1 MKSPTKVFNISPK
14 LRVQDAVCINLEYT
28 RVSTLIDQDPLKLWN
43 AIHKKS
49 SKISLVRTAY
59 YQLKNTVR
67 VIAPEKVIVV
77 DKLHELHKS
86 KRKLMKEINQEL
98 QKVNG
103 KPNDKLISLKRTEI
117 AELNKI
123 IKTQSN

>member
-14 LRVQDAVCINLEYT
+14 LRVQDAVCINLEYI

-67 VIAPEKVIVV
+67 VIAPEKVIVTE
-77 DKLHELHKS
+77 KLHELHKS
-86 KRKLMKEINQEL
+86 KRKLIKEINQEL